1 MKKEITINGHIYPTK
16 EITFNTVC
24 QFEEMGIPMAE
35 IEEKSIMFIRAYAAM
50 CMGKKADQAGE
61 EIEKHIINGGSMD
74 DIAEVLKEAVEE
86 SGFFRLSPRERRR
99 RTARARRKRSKKVQI
114 LS

>member
-61 EIEKHIINGGSMD
+61 EIEN
-74 DIAEVLKEAVEE
+74 
-86 SGFFRLSPRERRR
+86 FRLSPRERRR

>member
-1 MKKEITINGHIYPTK
+1 MKQEITINGHIYPTK

-24 QFEEMGIPMAE
+24 RFEEMGIPMAE

-61 EIEKHIINGGSMD
+61 EIENHIINGGSMD

-86 SGFFRLSPRERRR
+86 SGFFQALSK
-99 RTARARRKRSKKVQI
+99 RAAETDSQSETEAK
-114 LS
+114 